1 MTRHDRVPL
10 RYYTWQDVETA
21 ADTIVSDL
29 QQDDWRPDY
38 IVGITRGGLALAL
51 LLSHRLDVRLETLKI
66 KLRDAAPDESCE
78 SNCWMADDAFGI
90 EYDDDLRSRA
100 NPDKRKK
107 ILVVDDINDTGATLA
122 WLKKD
127 WQSNCLPNDS
137 SWETVWGGN
146 VRFAVMTE
154 NASSEFGSV
163 SYYWDKINKAKDYVW
178 LVYPW
183 ELEAWLKQSTE

>member
-1 MTRHDRVPL
+1 MKK

-21 ADTIVSDL
+21 ADTIMLDL

-38 IVGITRGGLALAL
+38 IVGVTRGGLALAL
-51 LLSHRLDVRLETLKI
+51 LLSHRLGVRLETLKI
-66 KLRDAAPDESCE
+66 KLRDAALDESCE

-122 WLKKD
+122 WLKND
-127 WQSNCLPNDS
+127 WQSSCLPNDS

-154 NASSEFGSV
+154 NASSEFGAV
-163 SYYWDKINKAKDYVW
+163 SYYWDKVNKAEDNVW

-183 ELEAWLKQSTE
+183 ELDAWSKQSTE